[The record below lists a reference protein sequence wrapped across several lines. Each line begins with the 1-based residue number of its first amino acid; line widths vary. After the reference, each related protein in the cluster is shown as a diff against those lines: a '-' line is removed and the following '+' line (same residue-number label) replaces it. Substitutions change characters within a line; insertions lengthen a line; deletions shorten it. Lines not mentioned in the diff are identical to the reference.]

1 MFLREYD
8 FIVRFGSQLLE
19 PPRPVLLDHDE
30 AALSY
35 ACEMANKLRKSG
47 GYNDSSMVV
56 TVMDEYRPMIFSI
69 PLLAACA

>member
-1 MFLREYD
+1 
-8 FIVRFGSQLLE
+8 
-19 PPRPVLLDHDE
+19 
-30 AALSY
+30 
-35 ACEMANKLRKSG
+35 MANKLRKSG